1 MRIGGAEVVAP
12 FGDAMGF
19 VDGDAGELALCIDC
33 LEVPAEGVC

>member
-1 MRIGGAEVVAP
+1 MAP

-19 VDGDAGELALCIDC
+19 VDGDAGELALRIDC